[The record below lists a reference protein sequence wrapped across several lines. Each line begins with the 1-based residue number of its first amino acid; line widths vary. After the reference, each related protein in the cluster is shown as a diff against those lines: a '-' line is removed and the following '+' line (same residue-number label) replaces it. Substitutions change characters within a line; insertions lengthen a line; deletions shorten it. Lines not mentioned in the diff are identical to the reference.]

1 MIKLN
6 EATKRF
12 ITASIIGTVFWAVFF
27 YLPPIAFSAMLLGIL
42 SIILVLEWK
51 NFFNLD
57 SFWFWI
63 IMPWYPILPFA
74 LLVYMNGDPCYRNL
88 VYYIFVIV
96 FAFDGAA
103 YFTGTLLGA
112 HKIVPHISPGKTV
125 EGCIGGFVAALITF
139 YIATLSADVAVP
151 KIFALLLVFI
161 ACLLAFVGDIFESFL
176 KRQAGI
182 KDSGHILPGHGGF
195 LDRFDAVIMVTFFF
209 FFFRQELAN
218 VLCI

>member
-1 MIKLN
+1 MIKFN

-12 ITASIIGTVFWAVFF
+12 ITASIIGTVFWTVFF

-51 NFFNLD
+51 NFFNLN

-63 IMPWYPILPFA
+63 IMPWYPILPFI
-74 LLVYMNGDPCYRNL
+74 LLVHMNGDPCYRSL

-96 FAFDGAA
+96 FAFDGTA
-103 YFTGTLLGA
+103 YITGKLLGA

-125 EGCIGGFVAALITF
+125 EGCIGGFVGALITF
-139 YIATLSADVAVP
+139 YIATLNADVAVS
-151 KIFALLLVFI
+151 KVFGILLVFI

-182 KDSGHILPGHGGF
+182 KDSGHIL
-195 LDRFDAVIMVTFFF
+195 
-209 FFFRQELAN
+209 
-218 VLCI
+218 